1 MAIKYK
7 NICQGVFKSRPNRFI
22 ANVEINGVPTVCHVK
37 NTGRCKEL
45 LSSGAA
51 VYLEKSNNPDRKTAY
66 DLIAVE
72 KGNRLINMDS
82 QVPNHAVAEWIK
94 SGGLLGENPVVKA
107 ESTFGNSR
115 FDFYVESKN
124 SDRKAYV
131 EVKGCTLETDG
142 VCMFPDAPTQR
153 GVKHIEELV
162 KCVESGFEAYIVFL
176 VQMKDVKYFTPNYAT
191 HKAFG
196 EALKTA
202 QSKGVKVLAFD
213 SIVTPDSIQLNEP
226 VEVRY

>member
-191 HKAFG
+191 HNAVG